1 MKWPRLINRIVA
13 SQKHH
18 RKWKDFFFFNQ
29 IRFLK
34 TSNWLEYEWKFKRFS
49 FSLQLFFLSTL
60 SNTQSCPALTHSH
73 VWKGRVLRL
82 QRTVTSQIRHRNA
95 DLQPGDRTMEWAI
108 YGWLLTTL
116 AFRPLYW
123 KQVFYESACCL
134 FPTTF
139 IVRNLPLRKV
149 LKKKSSNTMEKKF

>member
-1 MKWPRLINRIVA
+1 MSENSSDFLFHFN
-13 SQKHH
+13 
-18 RKWKDFFFFNQ
+18 FFF
-29 IRFLK
+29 
-34 TSNWLEYEWKFKRFS
+34 
-49 FSLQLFFLSTL
+49 STL
-60 SNTQSCPALTHSH
+60 STTLSCPALTHSH

-82 QRTVTSQIRHRNA
+82 QRTVTSQIRQRNA

-116 AFRPLYW
+116 AFRPPYW

-149 LKKKSSNTMEKKF
+149 FFKKKKKKNQAIPWGRSFKLHALCTLSCCHMLLKMSSSTAAWSVISLLWFITD